1 MTIAATVFLLLGAAL
16 TLLAGIGILRFPDVF
31 TRANAATKAAGLG
44 VACLLLGAGLW
55 IGTWEAGIKLGL
67 AAVLQFIT
75 APISGH
81 VMGRAAYRSGAPLA
95 PITHLDDLALQH
107 EQQAAAHAGTDEAER
122 ARSGDQ
128 LTQTDGEPH
137 GPT

>member
-1 MTIAATVFLLLGAAL
+1 MTIAASVFLLLGSVL

-44 VACLLLGAGLW
+44 IACLLLGAGLW

-75 APISGH
+75 APVSGH

-95 PITHLDDLALQH
+95 PITHIDDLASQH
-107 EQQAAAHAGTDEAER
+107 EPQATYRGGADEAPSAGR
-122 ARSGDQ
+122 ADDRTATDREPPRSS
-128 LTQTDGEPH
+128 
-137 GPT
+137 

>member
-1 MTIAATVFLLLGAAL
+1 MTIAASAFLLLGAAL

-55 IGTWEAGIKLGL
+55 IGTWEAGLKLGL
-67 AAVLQFIT
+67 AAILQFIT

-95 PITHLDDLALQH
+95 PITHIDDLALQVEH
-107 EQQAAAHAGTDEAER
+107 QAEHR
-122 ARSGDQ
+122 RSDA
-128 LTQTDGEPH
+128 DGRVS
-137 GPT
+137 

>member
-1 MTIAATVFLLLGAAL
+1 MTIAASGFLLLGAAL

-67 AAVLQFIT
+67 AAILQFIT
-75 APISGH
+75 APVSGH

-107 EQQAAAHAGTDEAER
+107 EH
-122 ARSGDQ
+122 
-128 LTQTDGEPH
+128 QTEYRRGADDGPVS
-137 GPT
+137 

>member
-1 MTIAATVFLLLGAAL
+1 MTIAGSFFLLVGAAL
-16 TLLAGIGILRFPDVF
+16 TLLGGVGILRFPDVF

-67 AAVLQFIT
+67 AAALQFIT

-107 EQQAAAHAGTDEAER
+107 EHQAAHRAAAEDVPSDGR
-122 ARSGDQ
+122 GDRPGP
-128 LTQTDGEPH
+128 TDGEP
-137 GPT
+137 PRPV

>member
-1 MTIAATVFLLLGAAL
+1 MTIAASVFLLLGATL

-67 AAVLQFIT
+67 AAVLQFVT

-95 PITHLDDLALQH
+95 PITHIDDLALQH
-107 EQQAAAHAGTDEAER
+107 EHQAAYRRAADNSPPAEPDQGPP
-122 ARSGDQ
+122 SG
-128 LTQTDGEPH
+128 DGEPQ
-137 GPT
+137 

>member
-1 MTIAATVFLLLGAAL
+1 MTIAASVFLLTGATL

-44 VACLLLGAGLW
+44 IACLLLGAGLW

-67 AAVLQFIT
+67 AAVLQFVT

-107 EQQAAAHAGTDEAER
+107 EHQAAYRRDADDATER
-122 ARSGDQ
+122 
-128 LTQTDGEPH
+128 
-137 GPT
+137 

>member
-1 MTIAATVFLLLGAAL
+1 MTIAASVFLLLGAVL

-44 VACLLLGAGLW
+44 IACLLLGAGLW

-75 APISGH
+75 APVSGH

-95 PITHLDDLALQH
+95 PITHIDDLASQH
-107 EQQAAAHAGTDEAER
+107 GSQATYLGGADDVPPAGR
-122 ARSGDQ
+122 ADDR
-128 LTQTDGEPH
+128 TATDGEP
-137 GPT
+137 PRSS

>member
-1 MTIAATVFLLLGAAL
+1 MTIAASAFLLLGATL
-16 TLLAGIGILRFPDVF
+16 TLLAGVGILRFPDVF

-44 VACLLLGAGLW
+44 IAFLLLGAGLW

-67 AAVLQFIT
+67 AAALQFVT

-95 PITHLDDLALQH
+95 AITHLDDLALEH
-107 EQQAAAHAGTDEAER
+107 EHQVESRGQQGNDTTAGSD
-122 ARSGDQ
+122 GDRD
-128 LTQTDGEPH
+128 LPDRP
-137 GPT
+137 PAS

>member
-1 MTIAATVFLLLGAAL
+1 MTIAAAVFLLLGAVL

-107 EQQAAAHAGTDEAER
+107 EHRAAYHAGTDEAP
-122 ARSGDQ
+122 GDGGGDELPQ
-128 LTQTDGEPH
+128 PDGEPH
-137 GPT
+137 RPT

>member
-1 MTIAATVFLLLGAAL
+1 MTVAASFFLLLGATL
-16 TLLAGIGILRFPDVF
+16 TLLAGVGILRFPDVF

-44 VACLLLGAGLW
+44 IAFLLLGAGLW

-67 AAVLQFIT
+67 AAILQFLT

-95 PITHLDDLALQH
+95 PITHIDDLAVQH
-107 EQQAAAHAGTDEAER
+107 EREVAHHR
-122 ARSGDQ
+122 DQ
-128 LTQTDGEPH
+128 LDRPATGERQRP
-137 GPT
+137 GADEGSPDSA

>member
-1 MTIAATVFLLLGAAL
+1 MTIAAAVFLLLGAAL
-16 TLLAGIGILRFPDVF
+16 ALLAGIGILRFPDVF

-107 EQQAAAHAGTDEAER
+107 EHRAAYHAGTDESPPAGN
-122 ARSGDQ
+122 GDQ
-128 LTQTDGEPH
+128 LTQTDGEPA

>member
-1 MTIAATVFLLLGAAL
+1 MTIAASVFLLLGGSL
-16 TLLAGIGILRFPDVF
+16 TLLAGVGILRFPDVF

-44 VACLLLGAGLW
+44 VACLLLGAGLY

-67 AAVLQFIT
+67 AAILQFVT

-107 EQQAAAHAGTDEAER
+107 EHQAEHTRRTDDSHQAHHGLRPTAADR
-122 ARSGDQ
+122 
-128 LTQTDGEPH
+128 EP
-137 GPT
+137 PAS

>member
-1 MTIAATVFLLLGAAL
+1 MTIAASFFLLLGATL
-16 TLLAGIGILRFPDVF
+16 TLLAGVGILRFPDVF

-44 VACLLLGAGLW
+44 IAFLLLGAGLW

-67 AAVLQFIT
+67 AAILQFLT

-95 PITHLDDLALQH
+95 PITHIDDLALQH
-107 EQQAAAHAGTDEAER
+107 EHQAAYR
-122 ARSGDQ
+122 RGDI
-128 LTQTDGEPH
+128 DGPAT
-137 GPT
+137 GGN